1 MARFD
6 ESTGEIVLRIVYDGP
21 ATAGKSTNVRGLHA
35 AYAVQTRGDLFV
47 PEQTAG
53 GRTRWFDWLLL
64 DAGHL
69 DDRALR
75 VELLTVPGQLA
86 FASLRFRLLHGA
98 DAVVF
103 VCESSPARLL
113 AARVAWGF
121 LWRTLAVIGA
131 SDLPIVLQANKQDL
145 PDALEPSDVARE
157 IGCKPSVSVGA
168 RALEGDGVRVTF
180 HRALD
185 LARARL
191 RSSGAAARA
200 ESLPPWSE
208 TPEQLYATLREL
220 EGAAMSDEFESALER
235 ALAEVKES

>member
-6 ESTGEIVLRIVYDGP
+6 ASTGEIVMRIVYDGP
-21 ATAGKSTNVRGLHA
+21 ATAGKSTNLRGLHA
-35 AYAVQTRGDLFV
+35 AYTTQARSDVFA
-47 PEQTAG
+47 PEQTKS
-53 GRTRWFDWLLL
+53 GRTRYFDWLLL
-64 DAGHL
+64 GAGHL

-75 VELLTVPGQLA
+75 VEVLTVPGQLA

-103 VCESSPARLL
+103 VCDSTPAGLL
-113 AARVAWGF
+113 AARVAWSF

-145 PDALEPSDVARE
+145 PSALEPCAVARE
-157 IGCKPSVSVGA
+157 IRSSPTVALGA
-168 RALEGDGVRVTF
+168 HAVDGDGIRVSF

-191 RSSGAAARA
+191 RAERGGRSL

-208 TPEQLYATLREL
+208 TPEELYAALQRI
-220 EGAAMSDEFESALER
+220 EGTAMSEQFESALER